1 MAGAAEE
8 APRPLPARSPHWRP
22 FAQLGPTPLALD
34 WVGPVA
40 LPAPVVRSEPD
51 RRRLDSRK
59 VRMPPGCPLC
69 QPPPASVERLSKR
82 SVAEELAADCRG
94 ASRAQSAGRP
104 RPRLRP
110 SRGRSRGRDAYWP
123 SRTGP
128 AARVHSEQ
136 GLLPQCHRI
145 FEAQHRSRPAAPR
158 VAAVAL
164 WAARCDRRSRSPSI
178 AVLRRAA
185 SPNSYPQ
192 SQSRRRR
199 LLGGRRRRGLAP
211 AATSPSARV
220 APWSGRSSR
229 HAPNRQTRTGNR
241 TRPVPAKHWRS
252 SARHRN

>member
-1 MAGAAEE
+1 MRSGC
-8 APRPLPARSPHWRP
+8 RPLPERVEQTW
-22 FAQLGPTPLALD
+22 AL
-34 WVGPVA
+34 PVA
-40 LPAPVVRSEPD
+40 EAPGV
-51 RRRLDSRK
+51 
-59 VRMPPGCPLC
+59 
-69 QPPPASVERLSKR
+69 
-82 SVAEELAADCRG
+82 DCRG

-104 RPRLRP
+104 RPRLQP

-128 AARVHSEQ
+128 AFRDPSEQ
-136 GLLPQCHRI
+136 ESLPRPRRI
-145 FEAQHRSRPAAPR
+145 SGAPRRSRPAGRP
-158 VAAVAL
+158 VAAVAP
-164 WAARCDRRSRSPSI
+164 WAARWDRRSPSI

-192 SQSRRRR
+192 SRSRRRR

-211 AATSPSARV
+211 AATSPSARA

-241 TRPVPAKHWRS
+241 THPVPAKHWRS